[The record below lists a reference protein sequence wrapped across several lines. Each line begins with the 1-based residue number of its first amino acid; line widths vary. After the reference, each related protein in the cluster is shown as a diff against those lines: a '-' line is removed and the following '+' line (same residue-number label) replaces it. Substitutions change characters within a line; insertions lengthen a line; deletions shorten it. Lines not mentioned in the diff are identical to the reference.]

1 MSFQANIDKRRYLR
15 YDLLDYA
22 MAYGDNDMIGVRS
35 VIADVGLGGL
45 ALRTHEPLA
54 AGEKLKLIVG
64 RGSGH
69 AITIRGLIRHVQL
82 HPESRLYAIGVQFQP
97 ENHEERVTIAQYV
110 HEIFQ
115 RRCDVVASNPG

>member
-1 MSFQANIDKRRYLR
+1 MGFQANIDKRRYLR

-22 MAYGDNDMIGVRS
+22 MAFPENDAVGIRS

-45 ALRTHEPLA
+45 ALRTHEPLEV
-54 AGEKLKLIVG
+54 GEKLRLVVG

-69 AITIRGLIRHVQL
+69 SITIKGVIRHV
-82 HPESRLYAIGVQFQP
+82 HVNEESRLYAIGVQFQP
-97 ENHEERVTIAQYV
+97 ESHDERVTIAQYV

-115 RRCDVVASNPG
+115 RRCDVVASNPA

>member
-22 MAYGDNDMIGVRS
+22 MAYSEHDLVGIRS

-45 ALRTHEPLA
+45 ALRTHEALEV
-54 AGEKLKLIVG
+54 GEKLRLVVG
-64 RGSGH
+64 RGADT
-69 AITIRGLIRHVQL
+69 AITIRGIIKHV
-82 HPESRLYAIGVQFQP
+82 HVNPESRLFAIGVQFQP

-115 RRCDVVASNPG
+115 RRCDVVASNPN

>member
-22 MAYGDNDMIGVRS
+22 MAYGDNDQVGVRS

-45 ALRTHEPLA
+45 ALRTHEPLEP
-54 AGEKLKLIVG
+54 GEKLKLVVG
-64 RGSGH
+64 RVSGE
-69 AITIRGLIRHVQL
+69 AITIRGLIRHV
-82 HPESRLYAIGVQFQP
+82 HVNPESRLYAIGVQFQP
-97 ENHEERVTIAQYV
+97 ESHDERITIAQYV

-115 RRCDVVASNPG
+115 RRCDVVASNP

>member
-22 MAYGDNDMIGVRS
+22 MAYSEHDLVGVRS

-45 ALRTHEPLA
+45 ALRTHEPLEV
-54 AGEKLKLIVG
+54 GEKLKLIVG
-64 RGSGH
+64 RGENT
-69 AITIRGLIRHVQL
+69 AITIRGIIRHVSL
-82 HPESRLYAIGVQFQP
+82 DPESRLHAIGVQFQP

-115 RRCDVVASNPG
+115 RRCDVVASNPN

>member
-22 MAYGDNDMIGVRS
+22 MAYPENDLIGVRS

-45 ALRTHEPLA
+45 ALRCHEPLEV
-54 AGEKLKLIVG
+54 GDKLKLIVG
-64 RGSGH
+64 RGTGNSM
-69 AITIRGLIRHVQL
+69 TIRGLVRHVHL
-82 HPESRLYAIGVQFQP
+82 DPDSRLYAIGVQFQP
-97 ENHEERVTIAQYV
+97 ESHDERVTIAQYV

-115 RRCDVVASNPG
+115 RRCDVVASNPA

>member
-22 MAYGDNDMIGVRS
+22 MAYSEHDLIGVRS

-45 ALRTHEPLA
+45 ALRTHEPLE
-54 AGEKLKLIVG
+54 AGSKLKLVVG
-64 RGSGH
+64 RGSDSS
-69 AITIRGLIRHVQL
+69 ITIKGIVRHVSVN
-82 HPESRLYAIGVQFQP
+82 PESRLYAVGVQFQP

-115 RRCDVVASNPG
+115 RRCDVVASNPS